1 LVAGGAF
8 RRLPEPEGP
17 VTVMTSVRH
26 LLAGRSSAVDA
37 ALLLLRVFAGVAFVL
52 HGWGKVI
59 NVSGFAAEQGV
70 PVVLGAAA
78 AYVQFIGRLLLVVG
92 LLTPLAAFGIGVTM
106 VVAVVMLVRSGES
119 FINPGG
125 HSWESAAL
133 YAVVMLCL
141 MMLGAGRYA
150 LDAMLFTRD
159 SVADRAASSIARG
172 GGAP

>member
-1 LVAGGAF
+1 MKWNDIDWHDGTLPVAGKNC
-8 RRLPEPEGP
+8 REI
-17 VTVMTSVRH
+17 
-26 LLAGRSSAVDA
+26 RS
-37 ALLLLRVFAGVAFVL
+37 
-52 HGWGKVI
+52 
-59 NVSGFAAEQGV
+59 
-70 PVVLGAAA
+70 
-78 AYVQFIGRLLLVVG
+78 AYVQFIGGLLLVVG

-106 VVAVVMLVRSGES
+106 VVAVVMLVRAGES

-159 SVADRAASSIARG
+159 SGADRAASSIARG